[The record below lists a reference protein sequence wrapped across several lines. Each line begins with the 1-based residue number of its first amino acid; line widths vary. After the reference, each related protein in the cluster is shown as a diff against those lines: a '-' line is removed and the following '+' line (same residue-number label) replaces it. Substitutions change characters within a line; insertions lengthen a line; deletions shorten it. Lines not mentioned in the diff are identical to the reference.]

1 MNFGKLL
8 LLLFHDMV
16 GLNLFLFG
24 SKLVAAVEGRT
35 FLHLVPGRE
44 KKKIGAQEHPVQKK
58 QTQCTAETG
67 LKVEA

>member
-44 KKKIGAQEHPVQKK
+44 KKKLVLRNTLCRRNKPNAL
-58 QTQCTAETG
+58 
-67 LKVEA
+67 LKLV